1 MAGRHRAPSQSS
13 WKMPTTIGVTAAGLL
28 ISTAWVTGGPWADT
42 ESAASGQLAPE
53 APAGRTSKPT
63 PPSTT
68 TTALDAARSTAPISR
83 KRASAKVATT
93 KAKPRPPRPRPSPP
107 PPPASC
113 STTLAGTEPH
123 VAQVGNHILR
133 KFGADS
139 VGGRDGRSGTSDHP
153 SGLALDFMVETATG
167 NALADYVL
175 ANRSAFG
182 VKYVIWRQRYN
193 EGGGWSMMT
202 DRGSVTANHY
212 DHVHVSFYR
221 AANVSVTC

>member
-1 MAGRHRAPSQSS
+1 
-13 WKMPTTIGVTAAGLL
+13 
-28 ISTAWVTGGPWADT
+28 
-42 ESAASGQLAPE
+42 
-53 APAGRTSKPT
+53 
-63 PPSTT
+63 
-68 TTALDAARSTAPISR
+68 
-83 KRASAKVATT
+83 
-93 KAKPRPPRPRPSPP
+93 
-107 PPPASC
+107 
-113 STTLAGTEPH
+113 
-123 VAQVGNHILR
+123 
-133 KFGADS
+133 
-139 VGGRDGRSGTSDHP
+139 
-153 SGLALDFMVETATG
+153 MVETATG